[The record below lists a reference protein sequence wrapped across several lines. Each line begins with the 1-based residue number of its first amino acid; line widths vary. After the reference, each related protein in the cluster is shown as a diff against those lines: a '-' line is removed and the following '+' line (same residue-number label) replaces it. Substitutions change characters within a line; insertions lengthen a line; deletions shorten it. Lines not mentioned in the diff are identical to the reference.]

1 MLTKDYKQWKSMPMK
16 TNSEI
21 VKIYDSLGAYWPKY
35 KNSKPDAKI
44 HKQAYTSL
52 IGVMLSAQS
61 QDASTAVACR
71 QLFSLANTPEDML
84 KLTQEQIIDA
94 IKPAGL
100 YNAKSKNILA
110 TSRMLLEQYNG
121 IVPDTQKELMKLPG
135 VGKKS
140 SDIVLRFVFNK
151 PYIAVDTHVFRLL
164 WRLGWT
170 DTLDEGKSSVI
181 VNETTPDQYKYAAH
195 MQLIT
200 HAKRVCKSKKPKCN
214 ICVIETVC
222 DKRNIDTP
230 KSKLRTAI
238 NENT

>member
-1 MLTKDYKQWKSMPMK
+1 MK
-16 TNSEI
+16 TQKQIET
-21 VKIYDSLGAYWPKY
+21 IYERLSDYWPKY
-35 KNSKPDAKI
+35 RNAKPAAKI
-44 HKQAYTSL
+44 HSRAYQSL

-61 QDASTAVACR
+61 QDARTAVACK
-71 QLFSLANTPEDML
+71 QLFGLAETPQEMI
-84 KLTQEQIIDA
+84 KLTQEQVIEA

-110 TSRMLLEQYNG
+110 TSKKLLEEYDG
-121 IVPDTQKELMKLPG
+121 RVPDTQKELMKLPG

-140 SDIVLRFVFNK
+140 SDIVMRFVFNK

-170 DTLDEGKSSVI
+170 DSLDEGKSSIV
-181 VNETTPDQYKYAAH
+181 VNESTPDKYKYAAN

-214 ICVIETVC
+214 ICVIDTEC
-222 DKRNIDTP
+222 DKRHIDVP
-230 KSKLRTAI
+230 KSQLRKVV
-238 NENT
+238 NG